1 MPTKITHFLHDSL
14 VAPDVPPAL
23 GTAFATA
30 DVHEHDMQATMAPLI
45 SAKRTFSG
53 IVNGIHVR
61 LTNVVTATKVTIRL
75 CADSSGDFTLVPD
88 TEATLVPGLT
98 TAGSACAAFAVN
110 LPLFQ
115 VLGPLGNGNLY
126 LFAKVDG
133 GSADFAQSCIT
144 WQE

>member
-14 VAPDVPPAL
+14 VVPDVPPVL
-23 GTAFATA
+23 GTSFATA

-61 LTNVVTATKVTIRL
+61 LANIVTATKVSIRL
-75 CADSSGDFTLVPD
+75 CADPNGDFTLVPD

-98 TAGSACAAFAVN
+98 TADSACAAFSVN

-126 LFAKVDG
+126 LFAKVDAG
-133 GSADFAQSCIT
+133 TADFAQSCIT